1 MNNLAWTGGI
11 EHCQTLQKNKQRV
24 HLHCA
29 KEDIGVTGFVS
40 PYLEACISWGHWGRH
55 SSIYL
60 SAEFSFYISRQPC
73 LTRMF
78 RLFAPGILLHSNSVK
93 GTQAEVK
100 KLLMF
105 VNIVIAP
112 GNGQIKCSFLCVKM
126 QFCRILILGS
136 LKKIPSEMEV
146 APPHNMKGFLSS
158 QLL

>member
-11 EHCQTLQKNKQRV
+11 EHCQTLQKNNQRV

-60 SAEFSFYISRQPC
+60 SAEFSFCISRQPC

-78 RLFAPGILLHSNSVK
+78 CLFGPGILQHSNSVK
-93 GTQAEVK
+93 GLRLT
-100 KLLMF
+100 F
-105 VNIVIAP
+105 VNIAITP
-112 GNGQIKCSFLCVKM
+112 RNGKIKCSFLWPCVKM
-126 QFCRILILGS
+126 EFCRILVLVFFFKQDAFCTTTVR
-136 LKKIPSEMEV
+136 LWNTKIIS
-146 APPHNMKGFLSS
+146 
-158 QLL
+158 